1 MRSLVVAC
9 AVVTACKPAPA
20 RDPRDAAR
28 IEALEQRVATL
39 EAQIRKVTRDAE
51 VAAAP
56 EAAHP
61 TDAVADPSGAQ
72 PVPPVQPVQPVQPPP
87 PPTAR
92 WNAPDPA
99 KVYAVPLDDSPI
111 LGPAGAPITIVAS
124 LQFPE
129 PYTHR
134 VMPTLMQLRGEYR
147 GELRIVVKQYIVHP
161 RATTSS
167 IAACATAYQDGL
179 EAMDTAIWDAAQDP
193 ALQATPNSGLRQLEE
208 LELRELARA
217 LRFDLKQYDQ
227 DFATCKAGL
236 ARDQPVFAKLGQ
248 HGVPGFWIN
257 GRTLS
262 GAQPIE
268 SFRKVIDEERT
279 KWKADKARGGKAGTY
294 YERLMKS
301 ALPAP

>member
-20 RDPRDAAR
+20 RDPRDVAR
-28 IEALEQRVATL
+28 IEALEQRVAAL
-39 EAQIRKVTRDAE
+39 EAQVRKVTRDAE
-51 VAAAP
+51 LAAAP
-56 EAAHP
+56 EGAHP
-61 TDAVADPSGAQ
+61 TDAVAAA
-72 PVPPVQPVQPVQPPP
+72 PVAAPPAPPGPPTPPP
-87 PPTAR
+87 PPPPGTR
-92 WNAPDPA
+92 WAAPDPA

-147 GELRIVVKQYIVHP
+147 SELRIVVKQYIVHP

-179 EAMDTAIWDAAQDP
+179 APMDVAIWDAAQDP
-193 ALQATPNSGLRQLEE
+193 ALQATPTSSLRQLDEV
-208 LELRELARA
+208 ELRELARA

-227 DFATCKAGL
+227 DFTTCKAAL
-236 ARDQPVFAKLGQ
+236 ARDQPVFTKLGQ
-248 HGVPGFWIN
+248 NGVPGFWIN
-257 GRTLS
+257 GRPLS

-268 SFRKVIDEERT
+268 SFRKVIDEERA

-294 YERLMKS
+294 YERLMKT